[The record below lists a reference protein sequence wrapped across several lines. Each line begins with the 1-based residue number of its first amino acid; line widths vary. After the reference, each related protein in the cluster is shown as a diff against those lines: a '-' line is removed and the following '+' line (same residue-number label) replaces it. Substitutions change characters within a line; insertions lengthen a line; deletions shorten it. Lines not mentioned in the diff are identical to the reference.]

1 MNDLADNRVSENRVL
16 GLKKMITL
24 TKAAADRIQ
33 GQIAKNSALALR
45 FAAKESGCSG
55 YSYVLD
61 FADKLDDG
69 DQVFEQHGVKVF
81 IDNQSL
87 EILNGT
93 QIDYVSE
100 GLNQTFKFSNPK
112 ATDECGCGESFAIQ
126 S

>member
-1 MNDLADNRVSENRVL
+1 
-16 GLKKMITL
+16 MITL
-24 TKAAADRIQ
+24 TESAAKRIESQ
-33 GQIAKNSALALR
+33 LEKNEALALR

-61 FADKLDDG
+61 FAKEQNEDDK
-69 DQVFEQHGVKVF
+69 VFENFGVKVF
-81 IDNQSL
+81 VDEKSFT
-87 EILNGT
+87 ILNGT

-126 S
+126 N